1 MGFNLGFKGLKL
13 KQMLKTDVKSSSV
26 PITTLTC
33 LRFQLD
39 VLHWLRVIPCWCWL
53 SCAGYSPRVKGYN
66 PHKKVN
72 INMG

>member
-39 VLHWLRVIPCWCWL
+39 VLH
-53 SCAGYSPRVKGYN
+53 
-66 PHKKVN
+66 
-72 INMG
+72 